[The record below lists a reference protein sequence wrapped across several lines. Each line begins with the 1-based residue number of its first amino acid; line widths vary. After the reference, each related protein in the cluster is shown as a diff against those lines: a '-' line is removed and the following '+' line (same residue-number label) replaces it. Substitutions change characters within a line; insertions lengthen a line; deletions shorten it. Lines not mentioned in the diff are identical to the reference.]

1 LISRKLRE
9 SSGENYHHQR
19 MQPTLRLNPKVSAF
33 FCYSNFFSPLCLWLE
48 FTFVYVAAIILPE
61 QSVAA
66 EKSGLATSKKGL
78 TLKELLPQTS
88 HHNAKVRKD
97 ALYGIK
103 DLFKNHPEELQ
114 SHKYAIIQKLRER
127 ISDDDKLVRDVFYQ
141 LFDIDIFPLCK
152 EDNQGLMV
160 SLLMPY
166 IFSAMAHSAIDVRL
180 MAFKFFHLVVEFYPP
195 TFSLDAEKVS
205 TLFFWIMTE
214 TVTFPTSACSISVYT
229 Y

>member
-1 LISRKLRE
+1 LFGRKLRE

-88 HHNAKVRKD
+88 HHNAKVRKGTSFF
-97 ALYGIK
+97 YSCSC
-103 DLFKNHPEELQ
+103 FFR
-114 SHKYAIIQKLRER
+114 LRK
-127 ISDDDKLVRDVFYQ
+127 I
-141 LFDIDIFPLCK
+141 
-152 EDNQGLMV
+152 
-160 SLLMPY
+160 
-166 IFSAMAHSAIDVRL
+166 
-180 MAFKFFHLVVEFYPP
+180 
-195 TFSLDAEKVS
+195 
-205 TLFFWIMTE
+205 
-214 TVTFPTSACSISVYT
+214 
-229 Y
+229 

>member
-1 LISRKLRE
+1 
-9 SSGENYHHQR
+9 
-19 MQPTLRLNPKVSAF
+19 
-33 FCYSNFFSPLCLWLE
+33 
-48 FTFVYVAAIILPE
+48 
-61 QSVAA
+61 
-66 EKSGLATSKKGL
+66 
-78 TLKELLPQTS
+78 
-88 HHNAKVRKD
+88 
-97 ALYGIK
+97 
-103 DLFKNHPEELQ
+103 
-114 SHKYAIIQKLRER
+114 
-127 ISDDDKLVRDVFYQ
+127 
-141 LFDIDIFPLCK
+141 
-152 EDNQGLMV
+152 MV